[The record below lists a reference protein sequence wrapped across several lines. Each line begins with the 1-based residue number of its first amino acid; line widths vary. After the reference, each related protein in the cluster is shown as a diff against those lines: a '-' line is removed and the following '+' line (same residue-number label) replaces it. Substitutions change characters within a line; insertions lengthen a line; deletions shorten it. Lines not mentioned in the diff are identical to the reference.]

1 MRNTSLLKFEFKKLL
16 GHRYLILFIVGC
28 LIINGVICYL
38 NADRTPETTYVQQ
51 MLSEYEED
59 AEPFLEAWREIKQI
73 ESDYDKLY
81 VAYIKGQIPEEPQLI
96 YPCNYS
102 GKEDLNDDVLLRR
115 LFDCVAREDEYR
127 SEVEQYVNQA
137 KINKDELLSS
147 YGGLD
152 KSSFAYQKQVLIE
165 HGYTQVLEQTQLF
178 PEAGNGWNQLFAY
191 DAVNIW
197 MLLAVIAGTIT
208 LVFSEQGNA
217 SMILRCSKKGR
228 FHTAFAKSMALF
240 GWVFIVLFVF
250 TATTMLAILFK
261 SGGYSSL
268 TNSIAIFEE
277 YTAIPIALT
286 VGEFLGLTL
295 VVRFVSLCV
304 IGFVCAC
311 VCLLLRSISL
321 SFATTITAVGI
332 QYVMFLF
339 GQTDGFKYLNIVG
352 TMSLS
357 STLST
362 FRCASILGYAV
373 EFLPLTLTCGLAFAV
388 IGAITF
394 QYLFCIT
401 RLGMSRGGL
410 LTRVKCALIAQKKLF
425 RSKIPSHRISQKRR
439 IFSTS
444 LFAYEWRKTFTSR
457 GVILLLILT
466 VILKLSVIYV
476 QYDSQNTYSLT
487 LYSQYIEE
495 VQGDQNDEKRQYIE
509 TETKRI
515 KTVIEEFQQKKQEFY
530 SGNISYDEYR
540 EILEEYNIAVSSEE
554 VAERVMFHSEY
565 LDWLANHRNVNAHYL
580 YDIDWLRLFE
590 TGSDIILIAL
600 LAYLSAGVFSDEH
613 TKMSGEGN
621 RMLMISATKKGR
633 TDLYH
638 QKLSFS
644 LLISLIITLLFNAI
658 DGWWI
663 VQNFKLP
670 NGESPLLSLERFGGI
685 EYSGSIHQFIATT
698 WIIQLFVA
706 LVVAGIVTMLG
717 ALIKNKLYALLSSF
731 SLLFIPYLFKKIGLS
746 QFAYFDISN
755 GFDAEQ
761 LWLLASKQDVLKDYT
776 YILLYFIVLLSIFAA
791 LLLITYRRAHKNKS

>member
-1 MRNTSLLKFEFKKLL
+1 MKNTSLLNFEFKKLL
-16 GHRYLILFIVGC
+16 GHRYLIIFIVSC

-152 KSSFAYQKQVLIE
+152 KSSFAYQKQALIE

-208 LVFSEQGNA
+208 LVLSEQGNA

-228 FHTAFAKSMALF
+228 FHTAFAKSMALLS
-240 GWVFIVLFVF
+240 WVFIVLFLF

-286 VGEFLGLTL
+286 VGEFWGLTL
-295 VVRFVSLCV
+295 AVRFLALCAV
-304 IGFVCAC
+304 GVVCAC
-311 VCLLLRSISL
+311 ICIWLRSISL
-321 SFATTITAVGI
+321 SFATMITAIGI

-339 GQTDGFKYLNIVG
+339 GQTESIQYLNIVG

-357 STLST
+357 STLSS
-362 FRCASILGYAV
+362 FRCASLFGYAI
-373 EFLPLTLTCGLAFAV
+373 EFLPLLLFCGLAVAI
-388 IGAITF
+388 IGSITF
-394 QYLFCIT
+394 QYLFCNI
-401 RLGMSRGGL
+401 RPSISRRGL
-410 LTRVKCALIAQKKLF
+410 LTQVKRTLVTQIELF
-425 RSKIPSHRISQKRR
+425 QSKFTSKSTTRKRHL
-439 IFSTS
+439 FSAN
-444 LFAYEWRKTFTSR
+444 LFAYEWRKAFISR
-457 GVILLLILT
+457 GVLLLLLLA
-466 VILKLSVIYV
+466 VVFKLSVAYD
-476 QYDSQNTYSLT
+476 QFDSQNTYSLM
-487 LYSQYIEE
+487 LYSRYIDE
-495 VQGDQNDEKRQYIE
+495 VQGEQTDEKREYIE
-509 TETKRI
+509 NE
-515 KTVIEEFQQKKQEFY
+515 IEHIESILDEFLQKKQEFY
-530 SGNISYDEYR
+530 SGNLSYDQYSMV
-540 EILEEYNIAVSSEE
+540 LEEYNLASSSEE
-554 VAERVMFHSEY
+554 VAERVMIHSEY
-565 LDWLANHRNVNAHYL
+565 LDWLASHRNVNACYL

-590 TGSDIILIAL
+590 TGADIILIAL
-600 LAYLSAGVFSDEH
+600 LAYLSAGVFSDEY
-613 TKMSGEGN
+613 TKLSGEGN

-633 TDLYH
+633 TDLYRH
-638 QKLSFS
+638 KLSFS
-644 LLISLIITLLFNAI
+644 LLISLIITLLYNVI
-658 DGWWI
+658 DGWCI
-663 VQNFKLP
+663 VRNFKLP

-717 ALIKNKLYALLSSF
+717 ALIKNKLYTLLSSF

-761 LWLLASKQDVLKDYT
+761 LWLLASKQDVLKNYT

>member
-1 MRNTSLLKFEFKKLL
+1 MKNTNLLKFEFKKLL
-16 GHRYLILFIVGC
+16 GHRYLIIFIVSC

-38 NADRTPETTYVQQ
+38 NADSAPEAAYIQQ

-59 AEPFLEAWREIKQI
+59 AEPFLEAWSEIKQI

-102 GKEDLNDDVLLRR
+102 GKKELNDEVLLRR
-115 LFDCVAREDEYR
+115 LFECVAREEEYR
-127 SEVEQYVNQA
+127 SEVGQYINQA
-137 KINKDELLSS
+137 KINKEELLSS
-147 YGGLD
+147 YGGID
-152 KSSFAYQKQVLIE
+152 KSSFAYQKQDLIE
-165 HGYTQVLEQTQLF
+165 RKYTKVLEQTQIF
-178 PEAGNGWNQLFAY
+178 TEAGNGWNQLFAY

-197 MLLAVIAGTIT
+197 MILAVIAGTIT
-208 LVFSEQGNA
+208 LVLSEQGNA

-228 FHTAFAKSMALF
+228 FHTAFAKSMTLI
-240 GWVFIVLFVF
+240 GWVFFVLFSF
-250 TATTMLAILFK
+250 TVTTMLAILFK

-286 VGEFLGLTL
+286 VGEFWGLIL
-295 VVRFVSLCV
+295 AVRFLALCAV
-304 IGFVCAC
+304 GVVCAC
-311 VCLLLRSISL
+311 ICIWLRSISL
-321 SFATTITAVGI
+321 SFATMITAIGI

-339 GQTDGFKYLNIVG
+339 GQTESIQYLNIVG

-373 EFLPLTLTCGLAFAV
+373 EFLPLMLTCGLAFAV

-401 RLGMSRGGL
+401 RLGISRRGL

-425 RSKIPSHRISQKRR
+425 RSKIPSRRIARKRR
-439 IFSTS
+439 IFSIS
-444 LFAYEWRKTFTSR
+444 LFAYEWRKAFTSR
-457 GVILLLILT
+457 GVLLLLFLA
-466 VILKLSVIYV
+466 VVFKLSAAYV
-476 QYDSQNTYSLT
+476 QFDFQNTYSLM
-487 LYSQYIEE
+487 LYSHYIDE
-495 VQGDQNDEKRQYIE
+495 VQGEQTDEKREYIE
-509 TETKRI
+509 AEIKRI
-515 KTVIEEFQQKKQEFY
+515 DTILDKFPQKKQEFY
-530 SGNISYDEYR
+530 SGNLSYDQYSMV
-540 EILEEYNIAVSSEE
+540 LEEYNLASSSEE
-554 VAERVMFHSEY
+554 VAERVMTHSEY
-565 LDWLANHRNVNAHYL
+565 LDWLANYRNVNACYL

-658 DGWWI
+658 DGWCI
-663 VQNFKLP
+663 VQKFKLP

-776 YILLYFIVLLSIFAA
+776 YILLYFIVLLSIFAT
-791 LLLITYRRAHKNKS
+791 LLLITYRRAHTNKA

>member
-1 MRNTSLLKFEFKKLL
+1 MKNTSLLKFEFKKLL
-16 GHRYLILFIVGC
+16 GHRYLVIFIVSC

-81 VAYIKGQIPEEPQLI
+81 VAYIKGQIPEEPRLI

-152 KSSFAYQKQVLIE
+152 KSSFAYQKQALIE
-165 HGYTQVLEQTQLF
+165 HGYTQVLEQTRLF

-208 LVFSEQGNA
+208 LVLSEQGNA

-228 FHTAFAKSMALF
+228 FHTAFAKSMALLS
-240 GWVFIVLFVF
+240 WVFIVLFLF
-250 TATTMLAILFK
+250 TTTTMLAILFK

-286 VGEFLGLTL
+286 VGEFWGLTL
-295 VVRFVSLCV
+295 AVRFLALCAV
-304 IGFVCAC
+304 GVVCAC
-311 VCLLLRSISL
+311 ICIWLRSISL
-321 SFATTITAVGI
+321 SFATMITAIGI

-339 GQTDGFKYLNIVG
+339 GQTESIQYLNIVG

-357 STLST
+357 STLSS
-362 FRCASILGYAV
+362 FRCASLFGYAI
-373 EFLPLTLTCGLAFAV
+373 EFLPLLLFCGLAVAI
-388 IGAITF
+388 IGSITF
-394 QYLFCIT
+394 QYLFCNI
-401 RLGMSRGGL
+401 RLSISRRGL
-410 LTRVKCALIAQKKLF
+410 LTQVKRTLVTQIELF
-425 RSKIPSHRISQKRR
+425 QSKFTSKSTTRKRHL
-439 IFSTS
+439 FSAN
-444 LFAYEWRKTFTSR
+444 LFAYEWRKAFTSR
-457 GVILLLILT
+457 GVLLLLFLA
-466 VILKLSVIYV
+466 VVFKLSAAYV
-476 QYDSQNTYSLT
+476 QFDSQNTYSLM
-487 LYSQYIEE
+487 LYSHYIDE
-495 VQGDQNDEKRQYIE
+495 VQGEQTDEKREYIE
-509 TETKRI
+509 AEIKRI
-515 KTVIEEFQQKKQEFY
+515 DTILDKFPQKKQEFY
-530 SGNISYDEYR
+530 SGNLSYDQYSMV
-540 EILEEYNIAVSSEE
+540 LEEYNLASSSEE
-554 VAERVMFHSEY
+554 VAERVMTHSEY
-565 LDWLANHRNVNAHYL
+565 LDWLANYRNVNACYL

-590 TGSDIILIAL
+590 TGADIILIAL
-600 LAYLSAGVFSDEH
+600 LAYLSAGVFSDEY
-613 TKMSGEGN
+613 TKLSGEGN

-633 TDLYH
+633 TDLYRH
-638 QKLSFS
+638 KLSFS
-644 LLISLIITLLFNAI
+644 LLISLIITLLYNVI
-658 DGWWI
+658 DGWCI
-663 VQNFKLP
+663 VRNFKLP
-670 NGESPLLSLERFGGI
+670 NGESPLLSFERFGGI

-717 ALIKNKLYALLSSF
+717 ALIKNKLYTLLSSF

>member
-1 MRNTSLLKFEFKKLL
+1 MKNTSLLKFEFKKLL
-16 GHRYLILFIVGC
+16 GHRYLVIFIVSC

-38 NADRTPETTYVQQ
+38 NSDRTPETTYVQQ

-152 KSSFAYQKQVLIE
+152 KSSFAYQKQALIE
-165 HGYTQVLEQTQLF
+165 HRYTQVLEQTQLF

-208 LVFSEQGNA
+208 LVLSEQGNA

-228 FHTAFAKSMALF
+228 FHTAFAKSMALLC
-240 GWVFIVLFVF
+240 WVFIVLFLF
-250 TATTMLAILFK
+250 TATTMLTILFK

-286 VGEFLGLTL
+286 VGEFWALTL
-295 VVRFVSLCV
+295 TVRFLSLCAVGV
-304 IGFVCAC
+304 ICAC
-311 VCLLLRSISL
+311 VCIWLRSISL
-321 SFATTITAVGI
+321 SFATMITAIGI

-339 GQTDGFKYLNIVG
+339 ERTESVQYLNIVG
-352 TMSLS
+352 AMSLS

-362 FRCASILGYAV
+362 FRCASLFGYAI
-373 EFLPLTLTCGLAFAV
+373 EFLPLLLFCGLAVAI
-388 IGAITF
+388 IGSITF
-394 QYLFCIT
+394 QYLFCNI
-401 RLGMSRGGL
+401 RLSISRRGL
-410 LTRVKCALIAQKKLF
+410 LAQVKRTLVTQIELFQSKFTSKSTTRKRHLF
-425 RSKIPSHRISQKRR
+425 SAN
-439 IFSTS
+439 
-444 LFAYEWRKTFTSR
+444 LFAYEWRKAFTSR
-457 GVILLLILT
+457 GVLLLLFLA
-466 VILKLSVIYV
+466 VVFKLSAAYV
-476 QYDSQNTYSLT
+476 QFDSQNTYSLM
-487 LYSQYIEE
+487 LYSHYIDE
-495 VQGDQNDEKRQYIE
+495 VQGEQTDEKREYIE
-509 TETKRI
+509 NEIERI
-515 KTVIEEFQQKKQEFY
+515 ENILDEFLQKKQEFY
-530 SGNISYDEYR
+530 SGNLSYDQYSMV
-540 EILEEYNIAVSSEE
+540 LEEYNLASSSEE

-580 YDIDWLRLFE
+580 YDIDWIRLFE
-590 TGSDIILIAL
+590 VGSDVILIAL
-600 LAYLSAGVFSDEH
+600 LAYLSSGVFSDEY
-613 TKMSGEGN
+613 TKLSGEGN

-633 TDLYH
+633 TNLYRH
-638 QKLSFS
+638 KLSFS
-644 LLISLIITLLFNAI
+644 LLLSLIITLLFNVM
-658 DGWWI
+658 DGFCI
-663 VQNFKLP
+663 VRNFNLP
-670 NGESPLLSLERFGGI
+670 NGESPLLSLELFGGI
-685 EYSGSIHQFIATT
+685 EYSGTIHQFIATT
-698 WIIQLFVA
+698 LVIQLFVA
-706 LVVAGIVTMLG
+706 VIVSGIVALLG
-717 ALIKNKLYALLSSF
+717 ALIKNKLYTLLSSF
-731 SLLFIPYLFKKIGLS
+731 SLLFVPLLFKKIGLV
-746 QFAYFDISN
+746 QFAHYDITN

-761 LWLLASKQDVLKDYT
+761 LWLLASKQDVLKDYM
-776 YILLYFIVLLSIFAA
+776 YILLYFIGLLTILTVLSV
-791 LLLITYRRAHKNKS
+791 ITYRKARTNKV

>member
-1 MRNTSLLKFEFKKLL
+1 MKNTNLLTFEFKKLL
-16 GHRYLILFIVGC
+16 GHRYLIIFIVSC

-59 AEPFLEAWREIKQI
+59 AGPFLEAWNEIKQI

-81 VAYIKGQIPEEPQLI
+81 AAYIKGQIPEEPQLI
-96 YPCNYS
+96 YPCSYS
-102 GKEDLNDDVLLRR
+102 GKEDLNDEMLLRL

-152 KSSFAYQKQVLIE
+152 KSSFAYQKQALTE
-165 HGYTQVLEQTQLF
+165 RGYTQVLEQTQLF

-197 MLLAVIAGTIT
+197 MLLTVIAGTIT
-208 LVFSEQGNA
+208 LVLSEQGNA

-228 FHTAFAKSMALF
+228 LHTAFAKSMALL
-240 GWVFIVLFVF
+240 GGVFIVLFLF
-250 TATTMLAILFK
+250 TVTTMLAILLK

-277 YTAIPIALT
+277 YTAIPVALT
-286 VGEFLGLTL
+286 VGEFFGLTL
-295 VVRFVSLCV
+295 VVRFLALCAV
-304 IGFVCAC
+304 GVVCAC
-311 VCLLLRSISL
+311 VCIWLRSISL
-321 SFATTITAVGI
+321 SFATMITAIGI

-339 GQTDGFKYLNIVG
+339 GHTESIQYLNIVG

-362 FRCASILGYAV
+362 FRCASLFGYAI
-373 EFLPLTLTCGLAFAV
+373 EFLPLLLFCGLAVAI
-388 IGAITF
+388 IGSITF
-394 QYLFCIT
+394 QYLFCNI
-401 RLGMSRGGL
+401 RLSISRRGL
-410 LTRVKCALIAQKKLF
+410 LTQVKRAFAVQRELF
-425 RSKIPSHRISQKRR
+425 QSKITSKSVTRKKRL
-439 IFSTS
+439 FSVN
-444 LFAYEWRKTFTSR
+444 LFAYEWRKVFTSR
-457 GVILLLILT
+457 GALLLLFLAI
-466 VILKLSVIYV
+466 VFKLSAAYT
-476 QYDSQNTYSLT
+476 QFDSQNTYSLM
-487 LYSQYIEE
+487 LYSRYIDE
-495 VQGDQNDEKRQYIE
+495 VQGEQTDEKRQYIE
-509 TETKRI
+509 IETKRI
-515 KTVIEEFQQKKQEFY
+515 KTVIDEFQQKKQEFY
-530 SGNISYDEYR
+530 SGNLSYDQYR

-565 LDWLANHRNVNAHYL
+565 LDWLASHRNVNACYL

-590 TGSDIILIAL
+590 TGADIMLIAL
-600 LAYLSAGVFSDEH
+600 LAYLSAGVFSDEY
-613 TKMSGEGN
+613 TKMSGEAN

-633 TDLYH
+633 SDLYRH
-638 QKLSFS
+638 KLSFS
-644 LLISLIITLLFNAI
+644 FLISLIITLLFNAI

-663 VQNFKLP
+663 IRNFKLP
-670 NGESPLLSLERFGGI
+670 NGESLLLSLERFGGI
-685 EYSGSIHQFIATT
+685 EYSGSINQYIVTIWVT
-698 WIIQLFVA
+698 QLFTA
-706 LVVAGIVTMLG
+706 LVSAGIVTLFG

-731 SLLFIPYLFKKIGLS
+731 SFLFVPHLFKKIGLS
-746 QFAYFDISN
+746 RFAHFDISN

-776 YILLYFIVLLSIFAA
+776 YILLYFIALLSIFFA
-791 LLLITYRRAHKNKS
+791 LLFITYRRTRINIT